1 MADGSDNPK
10 PATVSS
16 GSGSGCLVGLLV
28 AIGIPVVVFCAIF
41 IANSRN
47 PQCGTPAD
55 AGGCEMGLGSGT
67 ISAIVIGFIA
77 GIVVWMAMGLSGRTN
92 RKPD

>member
-1 MADGSDNPK
+1 MADNSNNPK
-10 PATVSS
+10 AAPASS
-16 GSGSGCLVGLLV
+16 GSGKGCLVGLLV
-28 AIGIPVVVFCAIF
+28 AIGIPVAVFCAIF

-77 GIVVWMAMGLSGRTN
+77 GIVVWIGMGLSGRTN